1 MGRAREW
8 RDLSCDKI
16 GMSVNENTYGGCAP
30 DAVIPIRAAGLGVEF
45 ACDRVLMTKRRAM
58 AYATGIGAEDAIYLD
73 DAQPGGVV
81 APLAITCAMDWPVFT
96 TPGWLA
102 AVGRTRETLFNHLVH
117 GAQITEFHNA
127 IRPGQTL
134 EIRGRIVEM
143 RQTRA
148 GALVTA
154 RIETGDALTGLPIA
168 TGWFASIYRDTPLD
182 GPSGSIE
189 EVPSLR
195 AEAAVPGRL
204 SRHRLS
210 IAKGQAH
217 IYTECADIWNPI
229 HTEREFA
236 LASGLPDIILH
247 GTCTWAKT
255 LQLLAGLHRPGDA
268 LPFRRFGA
276 RFAGY
281 VVPGQDITV
290 EHGPLRD
297 GAIPFAV
304 RTAEGRLALSH
315 GLAEL
320 A

>member
-1 MGRAREW
+1 
-8 RDLSCDKI
+8 
-16 GMSVNENTYGGCAP
+16 MSVTDASYGGNAP
-30 DAVIPIRAAGLGVEF
+30 DTVIPIRAAGLGAVF
-45 ACDRVLMTKRRAM
+45 ARCRLEMTKRRSM
-58 AYATGIGAEDAIYLD
+58 AYAAGIGADDPLYLD
-73 DAQPGGVV
+73 DARPGGVV
-81 APLAITCAMDWPVFT
+81 APLAITCAMDWPLFT

-117 GAQITEFHNA
+117 GAQITEFHGPV
-127 IRPGQTL
+127 RPGQTL
-134 EIRGRIVEM
+134 DIRGRIVEM

-154 RIETGDALTGLPIA
+154 RIDTVDATTGLSMA
-168 TGWFASIYRDTPLD
+168 TGWFASMYRDTPLD
-182 GPSGSIE
+182 GPGGAVE

-195 AEAAVPGRL
+195 SEAAVQGNP
-204 SRHRLS
+204 SRHGLS
-210 IAKGQAH
+210 IAKAQAH

-236 LASGLPDIILH
+236 LASSLPDIILH

-255 LQLLAGLHRPGDA
+255 LQLLAGCHRPGDA
-268 LPFRRFGA
+268 RPFRRFGA

-290 EHGPLRD
+290 EHGPPHD
-297 GAIPFAV
+297 GTIAFCV
-304 RTAEGRLALSH
+304 RTSDGRIALSH